1 MAQVE
6 LNGAQNGAHIV
17 VHAGDVVTIR
27 LTEHSGGGYR
37 WTPSSVD
44 AARLELQQHDYETAR
59 AGVGSAGA
67 SAWRFVALTPDARGS
82 SETAA
87 AMGTVRFRGRAI
99 LGRSRDSRLRTNRR
113 APLLSCACARGRSS
127 CRPVRGSAA
136 ARIDRGR
143 ECRRP
148 SIPPRC

>member
-6 LNGAQNGAHIV
+6 LNGAQNGAQIV

-44 AARLELQQHDYETAR
+44 AARLELQHHDYETTR

-67 SAWRFVALTPDARGS
+67 SVWKFVARTP
-82 SETAA
+82 
-87 AMGTVRFRGRAI
+87 GRT
-99 LGRSRDSRLRTNRR
+99 RLE
-113 APLLSCACARGRSS
+113 LKQL
-127 CRPVRGSAA
+127 RPWEQSDSAA
-136 ARIDRGR
+136 ERFWVDLDIRD
-143 ECRRP
+143 
-148 SIPPRC
+148 

>member
-1 MAQVE
+1 MAEVE

-44 AARLELQQHDYETAR
+44 AARLEMQHHDYETTR

-67 SAWRFVALTPDARGS
+67 SVWKFVARTP
-82 SETAA
+82 
-87 AMGTVRFRGRAI
+87 GRT
-99 LGRSRDSRLRTNRR
+99 RLE
-113 APLLSCACARGRSS
+113 LKHL
-127 CRPVRGSAA
+127 RPWEQSDSAA
-136 ARIDRGR
+136 ERFWVDLDIRD
-143 ECRRP
+143 
-148 SIPPRC
+148 